1 MTLTKEKHR
10 KAQKRLNDML
20 GKTPLGTSG
29 FNFGQMRNILLLKE
43 YEDLTAQDIA
53 QINIFCETKTSKL
66 GDIFMWGNT
75 IISAHN
81 TRRSVFHVGSAKN
94 DK

>member
-43 YEDLTAQDIA
+43 YEDLSEQDIA

-66 GDIFMWGNT
+66 GDIFMWGNV
-75 IISAHN
+75 ILQAHQ
-81 TRRSVFHVGSAKN
+81 TRRSVFHLNSCKN

>member
-10 KAQKRLNDML
+10 KARKRVSDLAS
-20 GKTPLGTSG
+20 KTPVGAGG
-29 FNFGQMRNILLLKE
+29 FNWHQMRNILLLKE

-53 QINIFCETKTSKL
+53 QINIFLETKTSKL
-66 GDIFMWGNT
+66 GDVYLWGNT
-75 IISAHN
+75 IVAAHQ
-81 TRRSVFHVGSAKN
+81 TKRSVFHVGSVKN